1 MQNAQIWKSIEALC
15 DEAEAVIKDGTPMM
29 AVIKSTAPPAMAREQ
44 ITEPAAEDQNEK
56 PALAVLPSQAPPP
69 AVNIVGKTD
78 LSANAEDVSLSNAT
92 MAEIAAAIDRAG
104 KAPKT
109 QIIEQQPQI
118 MSDQLRHDLLT
129 EVGSAVRNVLANELP
144 HMVRHAVSESLYE
157 LLTTAPPKE
166 ATKPDSPQNQ
176 AIEAKPANQ
185 KASPK
190 KATSKK
196 AAIKKTAKLHKKI
209 AAKKAVTKKTHGE
222 KNGGEKSSSQKSHTQ
237 SHKPDITTLSA
248 RPLSRLQARHD
259 DALS

>member
-1 MQNAQIWKSIEALC
+1 
-15 DEAEAVIKDGTPMM
+15 
-29 AVIKSTAPPAMAREQ
+29 
-44 ITEPAAEDQNEK
+44 
-56 PALAVLPSQAPPP
+56 
-69 AVNIVGKTD
+69 VNIVGKTD

-176 AIEAKPANQ
+176 AIEGKPANQ

-196 AAIKKTAKLHKKI
+196 AAIKKTAAKKAATKKI
-209 AAKKAVTKKTHGE
+209 AAKKAVTKKTMA
-222 KNGGEKSSSQKSHTQ
+222 KKTVAKKAVVRKATR
-237 SHKPDITTLSA
+237 KAT
-248 RPLSRLQARHD
+248 SRT
-259 DALS
+259 

>member
-44 ITEPAAEDQNEK
+44 IAEPAAEDQNEK

-144 HMVRHAVSESLYE
+144 QMVRHAVSESLYE

-176 AIEAKPANQ
+176 AIEGKPANQ

-196 AAIKKTAKLHKKI
+196 AAIKKTAAKKAATKKI
-209 AAKKAVTKKTHGE
+209 AAKKAVTKKTMA
-222 KNGGEKSSSQKSHTQ
+222 KKTVAKKTVA
-237 SHKPDITTLSA
+237 KKAVVRKATRKAT
-248 RPLSRLQARHD
+248 SRT
-259 DALS
+259 

>member
-196 AAIKKTAKLHKKI
+196 AAIKKTAAKKI
-209 AAKKAVTKKTHGE
+209 AAKKAVTKKTMA
-222 KNGGEKSSSQKSHTQ
+222 KKTVAKKTVA
-237 SHKPDITTLSA
+237 KKAVVRKATRKAT
-248 RPLSRLQARHD
+248 SRT
-259 DALS
+259 